1 MRSTIMK
8 TYRLNSIALGV
19 ALLLAGVGTSRAE
32 PSPDLM
38 NSIHRL
44 RVEAQKNARADA
56 AAFKPG
62 SASVAYWS
70 WTHTRQITAGQS
82 TVAVPD
88 LSHRVLAEGTASDFK
103 TAPLQQPSSKPKI
116 K

>member
-8 TYRLNSIALGV
+8 TYRLNNIVLGV

-44 RVEAQKNARADA
+44 RVEAQKNARV
-56 AAFKPG
+56 AFKPA

-88 LSHRVLAEGTASDFK
+88 FSHRVLAEGTASDFK